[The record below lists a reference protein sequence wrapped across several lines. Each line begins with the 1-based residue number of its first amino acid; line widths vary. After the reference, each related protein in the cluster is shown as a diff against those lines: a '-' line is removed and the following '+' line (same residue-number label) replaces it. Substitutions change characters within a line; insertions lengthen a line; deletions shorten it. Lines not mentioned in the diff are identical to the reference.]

1 MPFTT
6 EAFVLEQVNS
16 DFKLETIELD
26 DPQDEEVLVEGEQR
40 KLCLGVDMVVT
51 TLILCSRCLRTLSQY
66 VVFHLKLRVNA

>member
-26 DPQDEEVLVEGEQR
+26 DPQDEEVLVEGAFV
-40 KLCLGVDMVVT
+40 LCQITCVT
-51 TLILCSRCLRTLSQY
+51 AI
-66 VVFHLKLRVNA
+66 